1 MDNNPYS
8 DERAVD
14 VKSIGN
20 MSGIRCCMCFPLETG
35 LKAMAVIAVF
45 DFLYTLGNMFFG
57 LLFYVVGKS
66 SELTVNA
73 ETGQLVVGNELV
85 NDFKGKAVDLLKK

>member
-1 MDNNPYS
+1 MSELNMDNNPYS
-8 DERAVD
+8 KERAIE

-20 MSGIRCCMCFPLETG
+20 MSNIRCCVCVPLETG
-35 LKAMAVIAVF
+35 LKAMIVVAII

-66 SELTVNA
+66 AELTVNA
-73 ETGQLVVGNELV
+73 ATG
-85 NDFKGKAVDLLKK
+85 